1 MKKILALSV
10 VSVMFCGMSY
20 ASEYSTFTKDLI
32 KPYDHFKKS
41 LSLTSKKEDIDKAK
55 ITVASFVETW
65 SELASKYANDK
76 PNALV
81 GVNDFSSKINRPI
94 AVGKEAA
101 SQLEAGN
108 VKQAHEVL
116 EEVRYLMWDMRIKSG
131 IVSVSDKANDF
142 HEAMEILL
150 DLSNAA
156 KEPSDAHKIYERYA
170 AWFLIKWD
178 DMANASDIASVKA
191 PFDSAFA
198 DGRKAVVS
206 YLEALKNGDLAAAKK
221 FSGGVKEGYKKVWGL
236 DNH

>member
-1 MKKILALSV
+1 MKKWIALSV
-10 VSVMFCGMSY
+10 ASLLFSSAVS
-20 ASEYSTFTKDLI
+20 ASEYTAFTSDLI

-55 ITVASFVETW
+55 VSVAAFVETW
-65 SELASKYANDK
+65 GELANKYANDT
-76 PNALV
+76 PNALASV
-81 GVNDFSSKINRPI
+81 SDFSSKIKRPV

-101 SQLEAGN
+101 AHLQAGN

-156 KEPSDAHKIYERYA
+156 KEPADAHKIYERYA

-178 DMANASDIASVKA
+178 DMANASDIASVKV
-191 PFDSAFA
+191 PFDAAFS
-198 DGRKAVVS
+198 DGRKAIIA
-206 YLEALKNGDLAAAKK
+206 YLDALKNGDSALAKK
-221 FSGGVKEGYKKVWGL
+221 LSGGVKEGYKKVWGL